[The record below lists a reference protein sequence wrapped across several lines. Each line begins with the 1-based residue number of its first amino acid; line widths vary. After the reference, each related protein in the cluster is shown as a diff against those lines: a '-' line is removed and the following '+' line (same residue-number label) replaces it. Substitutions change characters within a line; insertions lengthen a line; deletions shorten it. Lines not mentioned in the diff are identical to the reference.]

1 MFVKTSG
8 AQIRHFIVFWKSVIE
23 FPLGVFIKNVELVS
37 VYLDRQE
44 CFCIHFKD
52 PECGIDLLKS
62 CETSGSVMDADWLRI
77 FFRVLV
83 IKLEVEFLIFVLVLV
98 YLELFTA
105 PRVKVFGIEAANE
118 LNIL

>member
-1 MFVKTSG
+1 
-8 AQIRHFIVFWKSVIE
+8 
-23 FPLGVFIKNVELVS
+23 
-37 VYLDRQE
+37 
-44 CFCIHFKD
+44 
-52 PECGIDLLKS
+52 
-62 CETSGSVMDADWLRI
+62 MDADWLRI

-98 YLELFTA
+98 YLKLFTA